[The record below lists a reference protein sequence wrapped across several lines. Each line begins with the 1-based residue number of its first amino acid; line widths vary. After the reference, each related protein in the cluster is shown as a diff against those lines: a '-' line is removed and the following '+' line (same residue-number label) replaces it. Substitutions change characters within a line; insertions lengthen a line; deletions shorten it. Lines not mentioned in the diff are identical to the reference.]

1 MEKFYW
7 KVSLC
12 WGLNKR
18 ALVFSHVQFSLLYVL
33 PSTNTA
39 KLEISTIIK
48 GRISLQK
55 KKYMKNIK
63 DIPKQSK
70 SFSVAIFH
78 PNLWS
83 IYVESSRILRNSD
96 WFRLQKCYVVP
107 IVLFPV
113 FTIYTSIIW
122 GRKKSMWS
130 IWRITSCDNTED
142 SKLSTKNTFPFW
154 VLQTNKSI
162 VK

>member
-1 MEKFYW
+1 MMKMCKNQWFFDF
-7 KVSLC
+7 
-12 WGLNKR
+12 
-18 ALVFSHVQFSLLYVL
+18 ALKTSVTEWLVWTRGTRV
-33 PSTNTA
+33 
-39 KLEISTIIK
+39 
-48 GRISLQK
+48 QK
-55 KKYMKNIK
+55 KIK

-96 WFRLQKCYVVP
+96 WFRLQKCDVVP

-122 GRKKSMWS
+122 GRKKNLCDRSEES
-130 IWRITSCDNTED
+130 LPVITRRILSFQQKILFLFEFFTSD
-142 SKLSTKNTFPFW
+142 
-154 VLQTNKSI
+154 
-162 VK
+162 